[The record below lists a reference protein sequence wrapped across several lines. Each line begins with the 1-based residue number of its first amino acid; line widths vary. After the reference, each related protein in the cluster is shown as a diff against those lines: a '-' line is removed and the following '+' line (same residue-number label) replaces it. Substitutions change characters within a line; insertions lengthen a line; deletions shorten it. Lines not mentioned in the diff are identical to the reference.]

1 MGRVTPARPDRRRR
15 GPLGRLLRPVLWVA
29 LLGALLLPV
38 GVAARI
44 VHVAGRDERVPAD
57 AIVVLGAAQLD
68 GRPAE
73 VLTARLEHSLQL
85 YQQGLAPRVVTTGG
99 QQEGD
104 RFTEADAG
112 QSWLVEH
119 GVPAEAVVPVPVG
132 GNTYDSLVAVAEVA
146 RAQGWASTLVV
157 SDRWHLYRVLTMSED
172 LGLPVVGA
180 SPTGSGPSAGPVTGS
195 LGYILRE
202 TAAVVVHRVE
212 SLLGRRA

>member
-1 MGRVTPARPDRRRR
+1 MGRLARP
-15 GPLGRLLRPVLWVA
+15 LLWLA
-29 LLGALLLPV
+29 LLGALLVPV
-38 GVAARI
+38 VVAARV

-85 YQQGLAPRVVTTGG
+85 YQEGLAPRLVTTGG

-104 RFTEADAG
+104 RFTEAAAG

-119 GVPAEAVVPVPVG
+119 GVPEDAVVPVPVG

-146 RAQGWASTLVV
+146 ADRGWASTLVV
-157 SDRWHLYRVLTMSED
+157 SDRWHVYRVLTMSED

-180 SPTGSGPSAGPVTGS
+180 SPTGTGPSTGPVSGS
-195 LGYILRE
+195 VGYIVRE
-202 TAAVVVHRVE
+202 TAAVLVHRLE